1 MYENFLE
8 MKYFTI
14 KELCASFKAA
24 ELGIKNEP
32 TKQAL
37 VNLES
42 LVLNILDPLRAA
54 WGGGI
59 IVTSGYRS
67 AALNKAVG
75 GSASSAHRYGLAAD
89 IVPAD
94 KRIGVF
100 KSFCVKWL
108 KENAVNFDQY
118 IDELSI
124 DKDGKVTEWVHIG
137 IKSPS
142 GKQRRQ
148 FLKCRNDRYEAL

>member
-1 MYENFLE
+1 
-8 MKYFTI
+8 MKYFTL
-14 KELCASFKAA
+14 KELCVSATATK
-24 ELGIKNEP
+24 LGIKNEP
-32 TKQAL
+32 TKQVL

-54 WGGGI
+54 WDGGI

-75 GSASSAHRYGLAAD
+75 GSNTSAHRYGYAAD

-94 KRIGVF
+94 GRISVF
-100 KSFCVKWL
+100 KAFVVKWL
-108 KENAVNFDQY
+108 KENEISFDQY
-118 IDELSI
+118 IDELSV
-124 DKDGKVTEWVHIG
+124 DKDGKVTEWVHLG

-142 GKQRRQ
+142 GNQRRQ
-148 FLKCRNDRYEAL
+148 YLKCRNDKFYPL

>member
-1 MYENFLE
+1 
-8 MKYFTI
+8 MKYFSI
-14 KELCASFKAA
+14 KELTASAKATA
-24 ELGIKNEP
+24 LGIKNEP

-67 AALNKAVG
+67 VALNKAVG
-75 GSASSAHRYGLAAD
+75 GSPSSAHRYGLAAD

-100 KSFCVKWL
+100 KAFVVKWL
-108 KENAVNFDQY
+108 KDNQVNFDQY

-124 DKDGKVTEWVHIG
+124 DKDGKVKEWVHIG

-142 GKQRRQ
+142 GNQRRQ
-148 FLKCRNDRYEAL
+148 FLKYRNGHYEAL

>member
-1 MYENFLE
+1 

-14 KELCASFKAA
+14 KELCASLKATQ
-24 ELGIKNEP
+24 LGIKNEP
-32 TKQAL
+32 SKAAL
-37 VNLES
+37 TNLES

-67 AALNKAVG
+67 VALNKAVG
-75 GSASSAHRYGLAAD
+75 GSPSSAHRYGYAAD

-94 KRIGVF
+94 KRISVF
-100 KSFCVKWL
+100 KAFVVKWL
-108 KENAVNFDQY
+108 KDNAVNFDQY
-118 IDELSI
+118 IDEV
-124 DKDGKVTEWVHIG
+124 DGAEWVHIA

-142 GKQRRQ
+142 GNQRRQ
-148 FLKCRNDRYEAL
+148 FLKYRNKKYLPL

>member
-1 MYENFLE
+1 
-8 MKYFTI
+8 MKYFSI

-32 TKQAL
+32 SKQAL
-37 VNLES
+37 TNLES

-67 AALNKAVG
+67 VALNKAVG
-75 GSASSAHRYGLAAD
+75 GSQTSAHRYGLAAD

-100 KSFCVKWL
+100 KAFVVKWL

-118 IDELSI
+118 IDEQGGGS
-124 DKDGKVTEWVHIG
+124 EWVHIG

-142 GKQRRQ
+142 GNQRRQ
-148 FLKCRNDRYEAL
+148 FLKYRNGHYEAL

>member
-1 MYENFLE
+1 
-8 MKYFTI
+8 MKYFSI
-14 KELCASFKAA
+14 KELTASLKAT

-32 TKQAL
+32 SKQAL

-67 AALNKAVG
+67 VALNKAVG
-75 GSASSAHRYGLAAD
+75 GSPSSAHRYGLAAD

-100 KSFCVKWL
+100 KAFVVKWL
-108 KENAVNFDQY
+108 KDNQVNFDQY

-124 DKDGKVTEWVHIG
+124 DKDGKVKEWVHIG

-148 FLKCRNDRYEAL
+148 FLKYCNGHYEAL

>member
-1 MYENFLE
+1 
-8 MKYFTI
+8 MKYFSI
-14 KELCASFKAA
+14 KELTASCKATQ
-24 ELGIKNEP
+24 LGIKNEP

-42 LVLNILDPLRAA
+42 LVLNIRDPWRAA

-67 AALNKAVG
+67 VALNKAVG
-75 GSASSAHRYGLAAD
+75 GSTTSAHRYGYAAD

-94 KRIGVF
+94 RRIAAF
-100 KSFCVKWL
+100 KAFCVKWL
-108 KENAVNFDQY
+108 KDNQVNFDQY
-118 IDELSI
+118 IDEVGGGS
-124 DKDGKVTEWVHIG
+124 EWVHIG

-142 GKQRRQ
+142 GNQRRQ
-148 FLKCRNDRYEAL
+148 FLKYRNGHYMPL

>member
-1 MYENFLE
+1 
-8 MKYFTI
+8 MKYFSI
-14 KELCASFKAA
+14 KELTASLKATQ
-24 ELGIKNEP
+24 LGIKNEP
-32 TKQAL
+32 TKAAML
-37 VNLES
+37 NLES

-54 WGGGI
+54 WGGAI
-59 IVTSGYRS
+59 KVTSGYRS
-67 AALNKAVG
+67 AALNKAVK
-75 GSASSAHRYGLAAD
+75 GSPTSAHRYGYAAD

-94 KRIGVF
+94 GRISVF
-100 KSFCVKWL
+100 KAFVVKWL

-142 GKQRRQ
+142 GNQRRQ
-148 FLKCRNDRYEAL
+148 FLKYRNKKYLPL

>member
-1 MYENFLE
+1 
-8 MKYFTI
+8 MKYFSI
-14 KELCASFKAA
+14 KELTASFKAA

-32 TKQAL
+32 SKQATT
-37 VNLES
+37 NLES

-67 AALNKAVG
+67 VALNKAVG
-75 GSASSAHRYGLAAD
+75 GSPSSAHRYGLAAD

-100 KSFCVKWL
+100 KAFVVKWL
-108 KENAVNFDQY
+108 KDNAINFDQY

-124 DKDGKVTEWVHIG
+124 DKDGKVKEWVHIG

-148 FLKCRNDRYEAL
+148 FLKSRNNHYEAL

>member
-1 MYENFLE
+1 

-14 KELCASFKAA
+14 KELCASATA
-24 ELGIKNEP
+24 TRLGIKNEP
-32 TKQAL
+32 SKQATT
-37 VNLES
+37 NLES

-67 AALNKAVG
+67 VALNKAVG
-75 GSASSAHRYGLAAD
+75 GSTTSAHRYGYAAD

-94 KRIGVF
+94 GRISVF
-100 KSFCVKWL
+100 KAFCVKWL
-108 KENAVNFDQY
+108 KENEISFDQY
-118 IDELSI
+118 IDES
-124 DKDGKVTEWVHIG
+124 DGSEWVHIG

-142 GKQRRQ
+142 GNQRRQ
-148 FLKCRNDRYEAL
+148 FLKYRNKKYLPL

>member
-1 MYENFLE
+1 
-8 MKYFTI
+8 MKYFSI
-14 KELCASFKAA
+14 KELTASFKATQ
-24 ELGIKNEP
+24 LGIKNEP
-32 TKQAL
+32 TKAAML
-37 VNLES
+37 NLES

-67 AALNKAVG
+67 ATLNKAVK
-75 GSASSAHRYGLAAD
+75 GSPTSAHRYGLAAD

-94 KRIGVF
+94 KRISVF
-100 KSFCVKWL
+100 KAFVVNWL
-108 KENAVNFDQY
+108 KDNAVNFDQY
-118 IDELSI
+118 IDELSV

-142 GKQRRQ
+142 GNQRRQ
-148 FLKCRNDRYEAL
+148 FLKYRNGHYQPL

>member
-1 MYENFLE
+1 

-14 KELCASFKAA
+14 KELCASLKAT

-32 TKQAL
+32 SKQATL
-37 VNLES
+37 DLES

-67 AALNKAVG
+67 VALNKAVG
-75 GSASSAHRYGLAAD
+75 GSNTSAHRYGLAAD

-100 KSFCVKWL
+100 KAFCVKWL

-118 IDELSI
+118 IDEQGGGS
-124 DKDGKVTEWVHIG
+124 EWVHIG

-142 GKQRRQ
+142 GNQRRQ
-148 FLKCRNDRYEAL
+148 FLKYRNGHYEAL

>member
-1 MYENFLE
+1 
-8 MKYFTI
+8 MKYFSI
-14 KELCASFKAA
+14 KELTASLKATQ
-24 ELGIKNEP
+24 LGIKNEP
-32 TKQAL
+32 TKAAL
-37 VNLES
+37 TNLES

-75 GSASSAHRYGLAAD
+75 GSPSSAHRYGLAAD

-100 KSFCVKWL
+100 KAFVVKWL
-108 KENAVNFDQY
+108 KDNAVNFDQY
-118 IDELSI
+118 IDELSV

-142 GKQRRQ
+142 GNQRRQ
-148 FLKCRNDRYEAL
+148 YLKCRNDKFYPL

>member
-1 MYENFLE
+1 

-14 KELCASFKAA
+14 KELCASATATK
-24 ELGIKNEP
+24 LGIKNEP
-32 TKQAL
+32 TKAAL
-37 VNLES
+37 LNLES

-54 WGGGI
+54 WGRGI

-75 GSASSAHRYGLAAD
+75 GSNTSAHRYGYAAD

-94 KRIGVF
+94 GRISVF
-100 KSFCVKWL
+100 KTFVVKWL
-108 KENAVNFDQY
+108 KDNAVNFDQY
-118 IDELSI
+118 IDEVGGGS
-124 DKDGKVTEWVHIG
+124 EWVHIG

-142 GKQRRQ
+142 GNQRRQ
-148 FLKCRNDRYEAL
+148 FLKYRNKKYLPL

>member
-1 MYENFLE
+1 M
-8 MKYFTI
+8 
-14 KELCASFKAA
+14 
-24 ELGIKNEP
+24 
-32 TKQAL
+32 
-37 VNLES
+37 
-42 LVLNILDPLRAA
+42 
-54 WGGGI
+54 
-59 IVTSGYRS
+59 TSGYRS
-67 AALNKAVG
+67 VALNKAVG
-75 GSASSAHRYGLAAD
+75 GSPSSAHRHGLAAD

-100 KSFCVKWL
+100 KAFVVKWL
-108 KENAVNFDQY
+108 KDNAKSIRKLKKDNAVSFDQY

-148 FLKCRNDRYEAL
+148 FLKWRNGHYEAL

>member
-1 MYENFLE
+1 

-14 KELCASFKAA
+14 KELCASATATK
-24 ELGIKNEP
+24 LGIKNEP

-37 VNLES
+37 VNLDS

-67 AALNKAVG
+67 VALNKAVG
-75 GSASSAHRYGLAAD
+75 GSPSSAHRYGLAAD

-94 KRIGVF
+94 RRIAAF
-100 KSFCVKWL
+100 KAFCVKWL
-108 KENAVNFDQY
+108 KDNQVNFDQY
-118 IDELSI
+118 IDEVGGGS
-124 DKDGKVTEWVHIG
+124 EWVHIG

-142 GKQRRQ
+142 GNQRRQ
-148 FLKCRNDRYEAL
+148 FLKYRNGHYMPL

>member
-1 MYENFLE
+1 
-8 MKYFTI
+8 MKYFSI
-14 KELCASFKAA
+14 KELTASFKATQ
-24 ELGIKNEP
+24 LGIKNEP

-42 LVLNILDPLRAA
+42 LVLNILDPMRAA

-75 GSASSAHRYGLAAD
+75 GSTTSAHRYGYAAD

-94 KRIGVF
+94 KRISVF
-100 KSFCVKWL
+100 KAFCVKWL
-108 KENAVNFDQY
+108 KENEISFDQY
-118 IDELSI
+118 IDEA
-124 DKDGKVTEWVHIG
+124 DGSEWVHIA
-137 IKSPS
+137 IKSPN
-142 GKQRRQ
+142 GNQRRQ
-148 FLKCRNDRYEAL
+148 FLKYRNKQYLPL

>member
-1 MYENFLE
+1 

-14 KELCASFKAA
+14 KELCASLKATQ
-24 ELGIKNEP
+24 LGIKNEP
-32 TKQAL
+32 SKAAL
-37 VNLES
+37 TNLES

-75 GSASSAHRYGLAAD
+75 GSPSSAHRYGLAAD

-100 KSFCVKWL
+100 KAFVVKWL
-108 KENAVNFDQY
+108 KDNQVNFDQY
-118 IDELSI
+118 IDEVGGGS
-124 DKDGKVTEWVHIG
+124 EWVHIG

-148 FLKCRNDRYEAL
+148 FLKYRNEKYLPL

>member
-1 MYENFLE
+1 

-14 KELCASFKAA
+14 KELCASATA
-24 ELGIKNEP
+24 TELGIKNEP
-32 TKQAL
+32 SKAAL

-75 GSASSAHRYGLAAD
+75 GSPSSAHRYGLAAD

-100 KSFCVKWL
+100 KAFVVKWL
-108 KENAVNFDQY
+108 KDNAINFDQY
-118 IDELSI
+118 IDEQGGGS
-124 DKDGKVTEWVHIG
+124 EWVHIG

-142 GKQRRQ
+142 GNQRRQ
-148 FLKCRNDRYEAL
+148 FLKYRNGNYMSL